1 MKSKRGE
8 MAAPIIVTAICII
21 YYVVYF
27 GFLMSAV
34 NGVFGIILGI
44 VPIVLSALT
53 VKVCIDRIKEIKKGE
68 NDDISKY

>member
-8 MAAPIIVTAICII
+8 MAAPIIITTICII

-44 VPIVLSALT
+44 VPIVLSTLT

>member
-1 MKSKRGE
+1 MKSKIKE

-27 GFLMSAV
+27 GFLISV
-34 NGVFGIILGI
+34 VKGVFGVILGI
-44 VPIVLSALT
+44 VPVILSAMT